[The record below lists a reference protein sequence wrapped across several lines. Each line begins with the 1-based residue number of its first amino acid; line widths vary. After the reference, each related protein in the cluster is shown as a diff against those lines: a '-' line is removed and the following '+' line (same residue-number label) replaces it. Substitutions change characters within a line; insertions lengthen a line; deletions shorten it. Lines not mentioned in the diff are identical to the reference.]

1 MNIDAQDAQDE
12 QDGPL
17 LHEKPALAM
26 TRSGLADAQE
36 YKLAVSLKILC
47 ILCILCIDVNK
58 KKVESRGAARLAPGL
73 RPRLP
78 AAAASPLPS
87 TAAAERHHPG
97 ARASRPH
104 PSSCKEP
111 PVHGHS
117 LAKRTK
123 PAFTGFS
130 SLVPGF
136 VRAGRP
142 RSRGVLCGRDARA
155 PGGAPLT
162 GSIASTA

>member
-1 MNIDAQDAQDE
+1 MNIDAQDARDN
-12 QDGPL
+12 QDGTL
-17 LHEKPALAM
+17 LHEKPAPAM
-26 TRSGLADAQE
+26 TRCGLADAQE
-36 YKLAVSLKILC
+36 YKLAVSLKILS
-47 ILCILCIDVNK
+47 ILCIE
-58 KKVESRGAARLAPGL
+58 VESRGAARLAPGL

-155 PGGAPLT
+155 PGGSLFT